1 MTEKQVSKLIS
12 ENLTAVY
19 GYAFGRLFDKSE
31 VDFLVSD
38 IIYAAVTSAGKIKDP
53 DAFHGF
59 FWRIA
64 ENTYHNFLRKK
75 ARTAKIGSIYGET
88 GDLQISP
95 QEEYAAKEEAEEEI
109 YLLRREL
116 SLLSKVNREVCIAY
130 YKDGKTCSEI
140 AKETGLSLEMVKYH
154 LFKTRKLLKEGMG
167 MTRKLGEKSYN
178 PGVFRL
184 NFWGDWNHYGEVFN
198 RRLPGAICLAAY
210 YTAMTMQELSIELGV
225 AVPYLEDEVELLEKA
240 GILCREGP
248 KYRTNIVILT
258 DEYDKEFQRKTEAI
272 YPGFAK
278 KAYDGVAR
286 ILPEIKKMDFY
297 DPRYDDNR
305 LLFSMLNIA
314 FIQAYKKAKTI
325 SPISTPP
332 RLTLGGNGWVFG
344 HDNDYKNNHFCGI
357 AMEMWNRDCTAW
369 FSAENYKV
377 IKEAQNFRHTMFR
390 ERSET
395 ICDIMLGKMPGAD
408 NPVIKNLV
416 NEGIVSEASGKY
428 TARFP
433 VFSDNEFRQICEL
446 LKPVTDAVCDCMTD
460 ISDRAEALL
469 SEHVPPKLKNQC
481 GDIAKIYHR
490 LDVMAILLECLIK
503 DNYLTVPKKKTPL
516 CIFGVKI
523 G

>member
-75 ARTAKIGSIYGET
+75 ARAAKVGATYGEAE
-88 GDLQISP
+88 GLQISP

-116 SLLSKVNREVCIAY
+116 SLLSKVNREICIAY

-210 YTAMTMQELSIELGV
+210 YTAMTMQELSIERGG
-225 AVPYLEDEVELLEKA
+225 AVP
-240 GILCREGP
+240 
-248 KYRTNIVILT
+248 
-258 DEYDKEFQRKTEAI
+258 
-272 YPGFAK
+272 
-278 KAYDGVAR
+278 
-286 ILPEIKKMDFY
+286 
-297 DPRYDDNR
+297 
-305 LLFSMLNIA
+305 
-314 FIQAYKKAKTI
+314 
-325 SPISTPP
+325 
-332 RLTLGGNGWVFG
+332 
-344 HDNDYKNNHFCGI
+344 
-357 AMEMWNRDCTAW
+357 
-369 FSAENYKV
+369 
-377 IKEAQNFRHTMFR
+377 
-390 ERSET
+390 
-395 ICDIMLGKMPGAD
+395 
-408 NPVIKNLV
+408 
-416 NEGIVSEASGKY
+416 
-428 TARFP
+428 
-433 VFSDNEFRQICEL
+433 
-446 LKPVTDAVCDCMTD
+446 
-460 ISDRAEALL
+460 
-469 SEHVPPKLKNQC
+469 
-481 GDIAKIYHR
+481 
-490 LDVMAILLECLIK
+490 
-503 DNYLTVPKKKTPL
+503 
-516 CIFGVKI
+516 
-523 G
+523 